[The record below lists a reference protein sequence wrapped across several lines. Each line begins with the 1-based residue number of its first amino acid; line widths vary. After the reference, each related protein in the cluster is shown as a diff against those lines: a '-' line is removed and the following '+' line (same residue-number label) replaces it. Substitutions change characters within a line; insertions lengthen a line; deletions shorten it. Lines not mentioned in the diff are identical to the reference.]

1 MRKSETQEVLD
12 FVNDHKKHFDCY
24 PMEVE
29 TSSGVLTW
37 DQYWTLIDEVNS

>member
-1 MRKSETQEVLD
+1 MVDQIIKEILD

-29 TSSGVLTW
+29 TSQGVLTW
-37 DQYWTLIDEVNS
+37 NQYWTLIEATQ